1 MIWAALIIKPAMT
14 LDTVKK
20 HKPTTTATT
29 SPAPATE
36 PLPREDD
43 RQFFNRELSWLEF
56 NRHVLDEATD
66 DSNPVLERLKFL
78 SIFSTNLDEFF
89 MIRVS
94 GLKEQ
99 ITEGI
104 GELSPDGMTASEQLA
119 EIYKRLRPMR
129 SRQVSYLKEV
139 VFPALAA
146 SGITIEPYVGLNV
159 KEKKLLDKYFRNNLF
174 PILTPQSVDA
184 SHPFPYISN
193 LSLNLG
199 LYVEPNRA
207 STQAN
212 LKHLFRQ
219 KRFTRIKLPPS
230 APRLIPIDE
239 KKGRFALIEE
249 VISANVHELFPN
261 MKTSEAFLF
270 RVTRDADIEIRE
282 DEAGDLLRTMEREL
296 QRHRDRFSV
305 RIEVASVMPEKMVKL
320 LVTGVGLENEE
331 VERIDGF
338 VDIPDLMQLYGL
350 DQPTLKDK
358 PFATVLPAPLQK
370 KENIFDV
377 IKKQDILLHH
387 PYNSFSAVSDFIAD
401 AAEDPNVQAIKI
413 CLYRTGK
420 DSPIVASLVRAS
432 RLGKQV
438 TALVELKARFDEEN
452 NIEWAR
458 RLENEGVH
466 VVYGIST
473 LKTHSK
479 VLLVVRREKDKLCR
493 YVHLAT
499 GNYNPFT
506 SRIYTDL
513 GILTADEEIGE
524 DASSLFNFLTGY
536 SQQDK
541 YKRLLVAPLN
551 LRERLLEL
559 IRREAKN
566 KGSGKPARIVMK
578 ANSMTD
584 DQLIK
589 ELYGASQAGVEI
601 DLIIRGIC
609 TLRPGVKGLS
619 ENIRVRSVIGRFLE
633 HSRVYY
639 FANGGGEAD
648 EIFIGSADL
657 MHRSFDRRVEVVTP
671 VIDAEIKG
679 YLRDVLLLAYLKDQV
694 NAYTL
699 QADGSYKKT
708 GNRTKGGADAQQFF
722 VGKNSLD

>member
-1 MIWAALIIKPAMT
+1 MT
-14 LDTVKK
+14 LDAVKK
-20 HKPTTTATT
+20 HKTTTTAPAASPT
-29 SPAPATE
+29 SVE
-36 PLPREDD
+36 PLPAEDE

-66 DSNPVLERLKFL
+66 ETNPLLERLKFL

-99 ITEGI
+99 IAENI

-129 SRQVSYLKEV
+129 ARQASYLKDS
-139 VFPALAA
+139 VFPDLAKN
-146 SGITIEPYVGLNV
+146 GITIEPYAGLNI

-174 PILTPQSVDA
+174 PILTPQLVDA

-199 LYVEPNRA
+199 VFVEPNRA

-230 APRLIPIDE
+230 APRLVPIDQ
-239 KKGRFALIEE
+239 KKGRYALIEE
-249 VISANVHELFPN
+249 VISANVHDLFPN

-296 QRHRDRFSV
+296 QRRRDRFPV
-305 RIEVASVMPEKMVKL
+305 RLEIAATMPEKMVKL
-320 LVTGVGLENEE
+320 LMAGVGLENEE
-331 VERIDGF
+331 VERVDGF
-338 VDIPDLMQLYGL
+338 VDIPDLMQLYSL
-350 DQPTLKDK
+350 DKPRLKDR
-358 PFATVLPAPLQK
+358 PFATVLPAPLHK

-377 IKKQDILLHH
+377 IKKQDVLLHH
-387 PYNSFSAVSDFIAD
+387 PFNSFSAVSDFIAE

-479 VLLVVRREKDKLCR
+479 VLLVVRREKDKLVR

-513 GILTADEEIGE
+513 ALLTADEEIAE

-559 IRREAKN
+559 IRRESKN
-566 KGSGKPARIVMK
+566 KAAGKPARVIMK
-578 ANSMTD
+578 ANSITD
-584 DQLIK
+584 DQLIR
-589 ELYGASQAGVEI
+589 ELYTASQAGVEI

-639 FANGGGEAD
+639 FANGGEEND

-657 MHRSFDRRVEVVTP
+657 MHRSFDRRVEVLTP
-671 VIDAEIKG
+671 VIDSEIKG
-679 YLRDVLLLAYLKDQV
+679 DLRDILLPAYLKDQV

-699 QADGSYKKT
+699 MPDGSYKKT

-722 VGKNSLD
+722 IGKDSLS

>member
-1 MIWAALIIKPAMT
+1 MIRAALIIKPAMT
-14 LDTVKK
+14 LASVKRN
-20 HKPTTTATT
+20 KPTTTATVAP
-29 SPAPATE
+29 SPEIE
-36 PLPREDD
+36 PLPTEDE

-66 DSNPVLERLKFL
+66 ETNPLLERLKFL

-99 ITEGI
+99 IAENI

-129 SRQVSYLKEV
+129 ARQASYLKDS
-139 VFPALAA
+139 VFPALARN
-146 SGITIEPYVGLNV
+146 GITIEPYAGLNI

-174 PILTPQSVDA
+174 PILTPQLVDA

-199 LYVEPNRA
+199 VFVEPNRA

-219 KRFTRIKLPPS
+219 KRFTRIKLPAS
-230 APRLIPIDE
+230 APRLVPIDA
-239 KKGRFALIEE
+239 KKGRYALIEQ
-249 VISANVHELFPN
+249 VISANVHDLFPN

-296 QRHRDRFSV
+296 QRRRDRFPV
-305 RIEVASVMPEKMVKL
+305 RIEIAATMPEKMVKL
-320 LVTGVGLENEE
+320 LMTGVGLENEE
-331 VERIDGF
+331 VERVDGF
-338 VDIPDLMQLYGL
+338 VDIPDLMQLYSL
-350 DQPTLKDK
+350 DKPRLKDK
-358 PFATVLPAPLQK
+358 PFATVLPAPLHK
-370 KENIFDV
+370 KENIFEV
-377 IKKQDILLHH
+377 IKKQDVLLHH
-387 PYNSFSAVSDFIAD
+387 PFNSFSAVSDFIAE

-479 VLLVVRREKDKLCR
+479 VLLVVRREKDKLVR

-513 GILTADEEIGE
+513 ALLTADEEIAE

-559 IRREAKN
+559 IRRESRN
-566 KGSGKPARIVMK
+566 KVAGKPARVVMK
-578 ANSMTD
+578 ANSITD
-584 DQLIK
+584 DQLIR
-589 ELYGASQAGVEI
+589 ELYSASQAGVEI

-633 HSRVYY
+633 HSRIYY
-639 FANGGGEAD
+639 FANGGD
-648 EIFIGSADL
+648 ENDEMFIGSADL
-657 MHRSFDRRVEVVTP
+657 MHRSFDRRVEVLTP
-671 VIDAEIKG
+671 VIDIEIKA
-679 YLRDVLLLAYLKDQV
+679 YLRDGLLPAYLKDQV
-694 NAYTL
+694 NAHTL
-699 QADGSYKKT
+699 LPDGTYKKI
-708 GNRTKGGADAQQFF
+708 GNRTKGGLDSQQFF
-722 VGKNSLD
+722 IGKDSFA

>member
-1 MIWAALIIKPAMT
+1 MT
-14 LDTVKK
+14 LDAVKK
-20 HKPTTTATT
+20 NKPTTTA
-29 SPAPATE
+29 SAASATNVE
-36 PLPREDD
+36 PLPAEDE

-66 DSNPVLERLKFL
+66 ETNPLLERLKFL

-99 ITEGI
+99 IAENI

-129 SRQVSYLKEV
+129 ARQASYLKDS
-139 VFPALAA
+139 VFPALAKN
-146 SGITIEPYVGLNV
+146 GITIEPYAGLNL

-174 PILTPQSVDA
+174 PILTPQLVDA

-199 LYVEPNRA
+199 VFVEPNRA

-230 APRLIPIDE
+230 APRLVPIDQ
-239 KKGRFALIEE
+239 KKGRYALIEE
-249 VISANVHELFPN
+249 VISANVHDLFPN

-296 QRHRDRFSV
+296 QRRRDRFPV
-305 RIEVASVMPEKMVKL
+305 RLEIAATMPEKMVKL
-320 LVTGVGLENEE
+320 LMTGVGLENEE
-331 VERIDGF
+331 VERVDGF
-338 VDIPDLMQLYGL
+338 VDIPDLMQLYSL
-350 DQPTLKDK
+350 DKPRLKDR
-358 PFATVLPAPLQK
+358 PFATVLPAPLHK

-377 IKKQDILLHH
+377 IKKQDVLLHH
-387 PYNSFSAVSDFIAD
+387 PFNSFSAVSDFIAE

-479 VLLVVRREKDKLCR
+479 VLLIVRREKDKLVR

-513 GILTADEEIGE
+513 GLLTADEEIAE

-536 SQQDK
+536 SQQNK

-559 IRREAKN
+559 IRRESKN
-566 KGSGKPARIVMK
+566 KAAGKPARVIMK
-578 ANSMTD
+578 ANSITD
-584 DQLIK
+584 DQLIR
-589 ELYGASQAGVEI
+589 ELYTASQAGVEI

-639 FANGGGEAD
+639 FANGGEEND

-657 MHRSFDRRVEVVTP
+657 MHRSFDRRVEVLTP
-671 VIDAEIKG
+671 VIDSEIKG
-679 YLRDVLLLAYLKDQV
+679 DLRDILLPAYLKDQV

-699 QADGSYKKT
+699 MPDGSYKKT

-722 VGKNSLD
+722 IGKDSLS